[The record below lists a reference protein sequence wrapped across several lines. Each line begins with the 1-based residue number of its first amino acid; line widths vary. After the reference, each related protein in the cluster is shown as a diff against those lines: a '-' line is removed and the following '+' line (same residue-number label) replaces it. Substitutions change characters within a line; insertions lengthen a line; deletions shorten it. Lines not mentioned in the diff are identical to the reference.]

1 MKFSTMHSWQEKES
15 ENVKKWKSEKAFKTH
30 VEGALSAVS
39 ESEITHAEFS
49 ANLYSDLICRDSY
62 PYRGTGRW
70 ESNGVT
76 YSA

>member
-1 MKFSTMHSWQEKES
+1 MQ
-15 ENVKKWKSEKAFKTH
+15 
-30 VEGALSAVS
+30 GALSAIS
-39 ESEITHAEFS
+39 ESEITHAESS
-49 ANLYSDLICRDSY
+49 ASLYSDLICRDSY

>member
-1 MKFSTMHSWQEKES
+1 MQ
-15 ENVKKWKSEKAFKTH
+15 
-30 VEGALSAVS
+30 GALSAVS
-39 ESEITHAEFS
+39 ESEITHAESS
-49 ANLYSDLICRDSY
+49 ASLYSDLICRDSY